1 MDTAGT
7 VNERR
12 VGPMQWIMPLAWCAV
27 TAIIVASG
35 LNVELAGGPT
45 AAGFGYVFL
54 VAGYGAAFKQ
64 GLALYSIA
72 AAVLGLGFMLVPR
85 MTAGKINKGLAWS
98 TLALMA
104 IGGLLMLVA
113 PQVLVAM
120 AGSPDDAAYGV
131 ARSWA
136 VTWMEAGSRV
146 SISGA
151 AMGLATF
158 GEAFWSRW
166 SHSPASSS

>member
-1 MDTAGT
+1 MPRAAGLGKGARRQVCPPGASAHFVRRRGQLDTAGT

-85 MTAGKINKGLAWS
+85 MTGGRINKG
-98 TLALMA
+98 
-104 IGGLLMLVA
+104 
-113 PQVLVAM
+113 
-120 AGSPDDAAYGV
+120 
-131 ARSWA
+131 
-136 VTWMEAGSRV
+136 
-146 SISGA
+146 
-151 AMGLATF
+151 
-158 GEAFWSRW
+158 
-166 SHSPASSS
+166 